1 MWLFPSLTR
10 YLLKGFIFS
19 FTFLQAERK
28 SQNMYYPPDWD
39 PSKGSVN
46 KFLGQHPLRD
56 RAKKI
61 SQGILV
67 IRWASDQVNGF
78 RCEEND
84 SIFCALVVTIITL
97 SLCIFIFLKIEFLVM
112 IIMCHKGRLNYW
124 SLHLWLLVTLKGL
137 SFQCKISS
145 TSYFGS
151 WKM

>member
-1 MWLFPSLTR
+1 MLQQQQSVLRADLQGGCFPLSQSDDLLT
-10 YLLKGFIFS
+10 YIGKINS

-67 IRWASDQVNGF
+67 IR
-78 RCEEND
+78 
-84 SIFCALVVTIITL
+84 
-97 SLCIFIFLKIEFLVM
+97 
-112 IIMCHKGRLNYW
+112 
-124 SLHLWLLVTLKGL
+124 
-137 SFQCKISS
+137 
-145 TSYFGS
+145 
-151 WKM
+151 